1 MSDVMELYEQ
11 NGNILF
17 ILNILKK
24 YSDED
29 HMLQV
34 NDIKQLIKD
43 EYDVDI
49 DPRTIRRNIN
59 LLKEKFDYDIVTWSE
74 NRQGYYL
81 IKNPDMDFEPG
92 EIRAIIDTFSY
103 STFIPKS
110 ISNEVISKCKHM
122 QNVYE
127 NEKLKDYKVYTFG
140 AKTNNREI
148 VKNIEDISNA
158 IYKKK
163 KIKFDYYKYE
173 LSPRLNNVNTGERV
187 ISPFA
192 IVYQLQEMYVVGLK
206 DGKNSLYTY
215 RLDRM
220 KNIREL
226 KDKVT
231 DKVTNEDIDS
241 FVKSTVSMF
250 GSHGEDIEIICDNT
264 LLDNVVDLFGDS
276 STISRYDSN
285 SFYLKTNKDLEGF
298 KRYILR
304 NLDMIKV
311 VKPVKLKND
320 IDKIVMNY
328 LKK

>member
-1 MSDVMELYEQ
+1 MELYEQ
-11 NGNILF
+11 NGNILY
-17 ILNILKK
+17 ILNVLKK

-29 HMLQV
+29 HIMQI
-34 NDIKQLIKD
+34 NDIKDKIL
-43 EYDVDI
+43 ELYEVDI

-59 LLKEKFDYDIVTWSE
+59 LLKEKFDYDIVTWNE
-74 NRQGYYL
+74 NRKGYYL

-103 STFIPKS
+103 STFIPKA
-110 ISNEVISKCKHM
+110 ISNEVISKCKSM
-122 QNVYE
+122 QNVFE
-127 NEKLKDYKVYTFG
+127 NEKLKDYRVYTFG
-140 AKTNNREI
+140 AKTTNREI

-158 IYKKK
+158 IYNKK

-173 LSPRLNNVNTGERV
+173 LNPRLNNVNTGERV

-206 DGKNSLYTY
+206 DGKTNLYTY

-220 KNIREL
+220 KNICEL

-231 DKVTNEDIDS
+231 SKVSNEDIDI

-276 STISRYDSN
+276 SVIKKYDDN
-285 SFYLKTNKDLEGF
+285 NFLLITNKDLEGF

-304 NLDMIKV
+304 NLDMIKI
-311 VKPVKLKND
+311 VKPVKLKNE
-320 IDKIVMNY
+320 IDEIVKNY
-328 LKK
+328 LKNK

>member
-1 MSDVMELYEQ
+1 MELYEQ
-11 NGNILF
+11 NGNILY
-17 ILNILKK
+17 ILNVLKK

-29 HMLQV
+29 HMLQI
-34 NDIKQLIKD
+34 NDIKDLINE
-43 EYDVDI
+43 EYEVDI

-59 LLKEKFDYDIVTWSE
+59 LLKEKFDYDIVTWNE

-103 STFIPKS
+103 STFIPKA
-110 ISNEVISKCKHM
+110 ISNEVISKCKNM

-127 NEKLKDYKVYTFG
+127 NEKLKDYKVYSFG
-140 AKTNNREI
+140 YKTSNREI
-148 VKNIEDISNA
+148 VKNIEDVSNA
-158 IYKKK
+158 IYNKK

-173 LSPRLNNVNTGERV
+173 LNPSLNNVNTGERI

-206 DGKNSLYTY
+206 DGKNNLYTY

-220 KNIREL
+220 KNIKET
-226 KDKVT
+226 KEKITSKVS
-231 DKVTNEDIDS
+231 NEDIDNFIS
-241 FVKSTVSMF
+241 STVSMF
-250 GSHGEDIEIICDNT
+250 GSVGEDIEIICNNV

-276 STISRYDSN
+276 SIIKKYDSN
-285 SFYLKTNKDLEGF
+285 NFYLKTNKDLEGF

-304 NLDMIKV
+304 NLDMIKI
-311 VKPVKLKND
+311 VKPVKLKNE
-320 IDKIVMNY
+320 IDRIVENY
-328 LKK
+328 LNNK